1 MNPTSRTETPHVTP
15 WWRYGMVW
23 LVIGGPVSAVIAGL
37 ATVWIAVHNADVEI
51 MDPPAVHAAG
61 AAAHKTTG
69 TAVAPTGAVD
79 R

>member
-1 MNPTSRTETPHVTP
+1 MSATPRNDSPPALP

-37 ATVWIAVHNADVEI
+37 TTVWIAERNADVEI
-51 MDPPAVHAAG
+51 IDPPAVSAP
-61 AAAHKTTG
+61 G
-69 TAVAPTGAVD
+69 TVAPKAAVAPAAGVVG

>member
-1 MNPTSRTETPHVTP
+1 MSATPRNDPPPALP

-37 ATVWIAVHNADVEI
+37 TTVWIAERNADVEI
-51 MDPPAVHAAG
+51 IDPPAVSAAG
-61 AAAHKTTG
+61 TPAPKA
-69 TAVAPTGAVD
+69 AVAPAATVVH

>member
-1 MNPTSRTETPHVTP
+1 MNPTPRAETPPVMP

-37 ATVWIAVHNADVEI
+37 ATVWIAAHNADVEI
-51 MDPPAVHAAG
+51 MDPPAVRAAG
-61 AAAHKTTG
+61 TVAPKTTG
-69 TAVAPTGAVD
+69 TAVAPAAAVD